1 MQRLII
7 VSNRLPVTVEK
18 RKGKIAFRQSVG
30 GVASGLASITRPREA
45 VWVGWAEVPSARVST
60 AEKADIA
67 DRLWNEY
74 GSKPLFL
81 GQRDVA
87 GFYQGFSNRTLWP
100 LFHHF
105 ARYAEFDTEYWR
117 AYERVNRAYRDAVL
131 EVVEPGDSI
140 WVHDYQLLLL
150 PSLLRESLPDA
161 PIGFF
166 LHIPFPSYEVFRML
180 PWRREILS
188 GMLGADLVGFHTFD
202 YARHFLSSARSL
214 LGLEDRDG
222 QIQVDERLVL
232 VDAFPMGI
240 DAQRFQDQAAGTKS
254 RRRQDLIR
262 KAGPEQRIVLSVDR
276 LDYTKGIPER
286 LHAFNAFLESH
297 PEWRGRVRLV
307 CVAVPSRT
315 RVEAYLR
322 LKHEVDRLVGEINGH
337 WGTVDWS
344 PVTYLYRALP
354 TRQLVDLYAASDV
367 ALVTPLRDGM
377 NLVAKEY
384 VACQVEGRG
393 VLVLSEMAGAA
404 RELSEALLVN
414 PYDRDAVVDAL
425 EAALTMPEDERQR
438 RNEAMRRR
446 LKRYNVGAWA
456 EDFLDALGRI
466 KLMQVAYDAHVL
478 TPQQRARLLESAR
491 AASERVVV
499 LDYDGTLVPFS
510 RRPGAAVPDPDLLTL
525 LGQIASS
532 PSTTLVLVSGRDR
545 TTMES
550 WLGGVG
556 AVLVAEHGA
565 WVHEPGS
572 EWVTGA
578 PVTAAWKDAVRPV
591 LERVVD
597 RTPGSFIEEKDFSLA
612 WHYRLAQADQAG
624 LRVRE
629 LAEALSALTE
639 SLGLSVME
647 GNRVLE
653 VKLSSINK
661 GLAAH
666 RWMAM
671 PNAEFV
677 LAAGDDRTDEDLFEA
692 APDHVWTIKVGR
704 GPSRARSSLHS
715 WREMRSL
722 LKEIAEVMS

>member
-1 MQRLII
+1 MQRLVV

-18 RKGKIAFRQSVG
+18 RKGAIVFRQSVG
-30 GVASGLASITRPREA
+30 GVATGLASIARPREA
-45 VWVGWAEVPSARVST
+45 VWVGWAEVPVGRIST

-67 DRLWNEY
+67 DRLWNEH
-74 GSKPLFL
+74 GSKPVFL
-81 GQRDVA
+81 GQRDIA

-105 ARYAEFDTEYWR
+105 DRYVEFDTEYWH
-117 AYERVNRAYRDAVL
+117 AYERVNRAYRDALL

-150 PSLLRESLPDA
+150 PALLRESLPDA

-166 LHIPFPSYEVFRML
+166 LHIPFPSYEAFRML
-180 PWRREILS
+180 PWRREILN

-202 YARHFLSSARSL
+202 YARHFLSGARSL

-222 QIQVDERLVL
+222 QIQVDDRLVR

-240 DAQRFQDQAAGTKS
+240 DVQRFQQEASGPKA
-254 RRRQDLIR
+254 RRRQALIR
-262 KAGPEQRIVLSVDR
+262 RADPEQRIILSVDR

-286 LHAFNAFLESH
+286 LRAFDAFLDEH

-315 RVEAYLR
+315 RVERYLR
-322 LKHEVDRLVGEINGH
+322 LKQEVDRLVGEVNGR
-337 WGTVDWS
+337 WGTVDWL

-384 VACQVEGRG
+384 VACQLDGRG
-393 VLVLSEMAGAA
+393 VLILSEMAGAA
-404 RELSEALLVN
+404 RELSDALVVN
-414 PYDRDAVVDAL
+414 PYDRDAVVEAL
-425 EAALTMPEDERQR
+425 DAALTMPEDERRR
-438 RNEAMRRR
+438 RNTTMQGR
-446 LKRYNVGAWA
+446 LKRYDVGAWA
-456 EDFLDALGRI
+456 EDFLQSLDRI

-478 TPQQRARLLESAR
+478 TPQQDARLLEAAR
-491 AASERVVV
+491 TAAARVVV

-510 RRPGAAVPDPDLLTL
+510 RRPGAAVPDPELLAL
-525 LGQIASS
+525 LERIGSS
-532 PSTTLVLVSGRDR
+532 PSTTLLLVSGRDR
-545 TTMES
+545 ATMQS
-550 WLGGVG
+550 WFGEVS
-556 AVLVAEHGA
+556 AVLIAEHGA
-565 WVHEPGS
+565 WVHEPAS
-572 EWVTGA
+572 EWVTTA
-578 PVTAAWKDAVRPV
+578 PVNAAWKDAVRPV
-591 LERVVD
+591 LDHVVD
-597 RTPGSFIEEKDFSLA
+597 RTPGSFVEEKDFSLA

-624 LRVRE
+624 LRLRE
-629 LAEALSALTE
+629 LTEGLSPMAE
-639 SLGLSVME
+639 SLGLSLME
-647 GNRVLE
+647 GNQVLE
-653 VKLSSINK
+653 VKMASINK

-666 RWMAM
+666 RWMTM

-677 LAAGDDRTDEDLFEA
+677 LAAGDDKTDEDLFEA
-692 APDHVWTIKVGR
+692 SPDHAWTIKVGR

-715 WREMRSL
+715 WREMRAL
-722 LKEIAEVMS
+722 LREISEVIR

>member
-1 MQRLII
+1 MSAAASMCSRS
-7 VSNRLPVTVEK
+7 SN
-18 RKGKIAFRQSVG
+18 
-30 GVASGLASITRPREA
+30 SG
-45 VWVGWAEVPSARVST
+45 
-60 AEKADIA
+60 DI
-67 DRLWNEY
+67 
-74 GSKPLFL
+74 
-81 GQRDVA
+81 A

-105 ARYAEFDTEYWR
+105 DRYVEFDTEYWH
-117 AYERVNRAYRDAVL
+117 AYERVNRAYRDALL

-150 PSLLRESLPDA
+150 PALLRESLPDA

-166 LHIPFPSYEVFRML
+166 LHIPFPSYEAFRML
-180 PWRREILS
+180 PWRREILN

-222 QIQVDERLVL
+222 QIQVDDRLVR

-240 DAQRFQDQAAGTKS
+240 DVQRFQQEASGPKA
-254 RRRQDLIR
+254 RRRQSQIR
-262 KAGPEQRIVLSVDR
+262 RADPEQRIILSVDR

-286 LHAFNAFLESH
+286 LRAFDAFLDEH

-315 RVEAYLR
+315 RVERYLR
-322 LKHEVDRLVGEINGH
+322 LKQEVDRLVGEVNGR
-337 WGTVDWS
+337 WGTVDWL

-384 VACQVEGRG
+384 VACQLDGRG

-404 RELSEALLVN
+404 RELSDALVVN
-414 PYDRDAVVDAL
+414 PYDRDAVVEAL
-425 EAALTMPEDERQR
+425 DAALTMPEDEQQR
-438 RNEAMRRR
+438 RNATMQRR
-446 LKRYNVGAWA
+446 LKRYDVGAWA
-456 EDFLDALGRI
+456 EDFLQSLDRV

-478 TPQQRARLLESAR
+478 TPQQDARLLEAAR
-491 AASERVVV
+491 TAATRVVV

-510 RRPGAAVPDPDLLTL
+510 RRPGAAVPDRDLLEL
-525 LGQIASS
+525 LEQIGSS
-532 PSTTLVLVSGRDR
+532 PSTTLLLASGRDR
-545 TTMES
+545 ATMQS
-550 WLGGVG
+550 WFGDLS
-556 AVLVAEHGA
+556 AVLIAEHGA
-565 WVHEPGS
+565 WVHEPAS
-572 EWVTGA
+572 EWVTTA
-578 PVTAAWKDAVRPV
+578 PVNAAWKDAVRPV
-591 LERVVD
+591 LDHVVD
-597 RTPGSFIEEKDFSLA
+597 RTPGSFVEEKDFSLA

-624 LRVRE
+624 LRLRE
-629 LAEALSALTE
+629 LTESLSPMAE
-639 SLGLSVME
+639 SLGLSLME
-647 GNRVLE
+647 GNQVLE
-653 VKLSSINK
+653 VKMASINK

-677 LAAGDDRTDEDLFEA
+677 LAAGDDKTDEDLFEA
-692 APDHVWTIKVGR
+692 SPDHVWTIKVGR
-704 GPSRARSSLHS
+704 GPSRARSSLQS
-715 WREMRSL
+715 WREMRAL
-722 LKEIAEVMS
+722 LREIAEVMK